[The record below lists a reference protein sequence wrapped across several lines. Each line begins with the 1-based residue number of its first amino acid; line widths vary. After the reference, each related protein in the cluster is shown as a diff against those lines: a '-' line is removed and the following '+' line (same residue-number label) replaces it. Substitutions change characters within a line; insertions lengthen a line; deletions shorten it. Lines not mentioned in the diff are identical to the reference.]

1 MRKNSA
7 ARKKVYNRS
16 YGRVYHNFK
25 IRQEPKLLR
34 TVEKKTSILDN
45 YRLDADG
52 GRVWSF

>member
-25 IRQEPKLLR
+25 TRQEPKLLR

-45 YRLDADG
+45 YRLDTDG